1 MNPKHI
7 YDTIII
13 GAGPAGLTAGI
24 YAGRAALDTMIIER
38 DQVGGQVTTT
48 STVWNYPAVA
58 DIDGSKLVNLMQ
70 KQIDEFRVPIV
81 QDDIQSMDLNQEV
94 KVLHGQQDYFARSVI
109 FATGANPK
117 KAGFEGEDKY
127 RGHGVAYCSTC
138 DGELFSGLQIF
149 VVGGGY
155 SAAEEADYLSRF
167 GRHVTILVRGSQFTC
182 ASLTAQR
189 AIDNPK
195 IDIQYNTVLKKVSG
209 DTFLKEAELFNR
221 KTGQS
226 TTYHLTDG
234 DETFGVFVFVGTKAN
249 SEQIKDVLETDADGY
264 VLTDARLQTNLP
276 GVFAA
281 GDLLAKPLRQIV
293 TAAADGALAATSAEN
308 YVIEQKRQLGIP
320 IKAAKKQRPVSS
332 ITQQTTLDSEEEKTP
347 LAPAHAGTWFPDE
360 IKAQLKAL
368 FVRLN
373 QAVTL
378 LVLTDD
384 SAKSRQLLS
393 FTKELSALDPA
404 HLSVQQETSTA
415 TADKRLPALILLDNK
430 KQDSGIRFSGIPTGH
445 ELNSIVL
452 AIYNLAGPGQSIDTK
467 LVDQIKALPAMHLQ
481 IGVSLTCHFCPDVV
495 AASQRIAALNP
506 KITAEMIDLQ
516 LFPDFRKSKKIMSV
530 PAFMINEGDVTFG
543 SQTLNQII
551 DLCQQQA

>member
-94 KVLHGQQDYFARSVI
+94 KVLYGQQDYFARSVI
-109 FATGANPK
+109 
-117 KAGFEGEDKY
+117 
-127 RGHGVAYCSTC
+127 
-138 DGELFSGLQIF
+138 
-149 VVGGGY
+149 
-155 SAAEEADYLSRF
+155 
-167 GRHVTILVRGSQFTC
+167 
-182 ASLTAQR
+182 
-189 AIDNPK
+189 
-195 IDIQYNTVLKKVSG
+195 
-209 DTFLKEAELFNR
+209 
-221 KTGQS
+221 
-226 TTYHLTDG
+226 
-234 DETFGVFVFVGTKAN
+234 
-249 SEQIKDVLETDADGY
+249 
-264 VLTDARLQTNLP
+264 
-276 GVFAA
+276 FAA

-308 YVIEQKRQLGIP
+308 YVIEQKRQLGVP